1 MKAANQIENDY
12 IVRSYETDFR
22 QEIRP
27 SSVLGLFQEIAG
39 DHSQAMGL
47 GFQKLGEQ
55 GRFWVLSKIYV
66 EVDRKPASGE
76 KVSVRTWPHRPN
88 KAIYERSFTVCDES
102 GQRLIGAESRWCILE
117 KSGRIVPC
125 SRIEQ
130 PEIDFLEENCLEDID
145 WQIPRVVRA
154 SAPDFALTVANSEY
168 DLNHHVNNIK
178 YADYIFNCFTV
189 AELEEQR
196 LASFQL
202 HYVKQAF
209 EGDRLE
215 FFRSETEPGLFSIE
229 GVRNGVETVVLAQ
242 VRFA

>member
-1 MKAANQIENDY
+1 MKAANRIENDY

-154 SAPDFALTVANSEY
+154 AAPDFALTVANSEY

-189 AELEEQR
+189 AELEAQR

>member
-1 MKAANQIENDY
+1 MKAANRIENDY

-189 AELEEQR
+189 AELEAQR

>member
-1 MKAANQIENDY
+1 MKAANRIVNDY

-145 WQIPRVVRA
+145 WRIPRVVRA
-154 SAPDFALTVANSEY
+154 SAPDFALIVANSEY

-189 AELEEQR
+189 AELEAQR

>member
-130 PEIDFLEENCLEDID
+130 PEIDFWEENCLEDID

-189 AELEEQR
+189 AELEAQR

>member
-27 SSVLGLFQEIAG
+27 SSALGLFQEIAG

-154 SAPDFALTVANSEY
+154 AAPDFALTVANSEY

>member
-1 MKAANQIENDY
+1 MKAANWIENDY

-145 WQIPRVVRA
+145 WRIPRVVRA
-154 SAPDFALTVANSEY
+154 SAPDFALIVANSEY

-189 AELEEQR
+189 AELEAQR

>member
-154 SAPDFALTVANSEY
+154 AAPDFALTVTNSEY

>member
-27 SSVLGLFQEIAG
+27 SSALGLFQEIAG

-130 PEIDFLEENCLEDID
+130 PEIDFWEENCLEDID

-154 SAPDFALTVANSEY
+154 AAPDFALTVANSEY

>member
-1 MKAANQIENDY
+1 MKAANRIENDY

-145 WQIPRVVRA
+145 WRIPRVVRA
-154 SAPDFALTVANSEY
+154 SAPDFALIVANSEY

-189 AELEEQR
+189 AELEAQR

>member
-145 WQIPRVVRA
+145 WQIPRVVCA
-154 SAPDFALTVANSEY
+154 AAPDFALTVANSEY

-189 AELEEQR
+189 AELEAQR

-215 FFRSETEPGLFSIE
+215 FFRGETEPGLFSIE

>member
-1 MKAANQIENDY
+1 MKAANRIENDY

-145 WQIPRVVRA
+145 WRIPRVVRA
-154 SAPDFALTVANSEY
+154 SAPDFALIVANSEY

>member
-27 SSVLGLFQEIAG
+27 SSALGLFQEIAG

>member
-145 WQIPRVVRA
+145 WRIPRVVRA
-154 SAPDFALTVANSEY
+154 SAPDFALIVANSEY

-189 AELEEQR
+189 AELEAQR

>member
-130 PEIDFLEENCLEDID
+130 PEIDFWEENCLEDID

-154 SAPDFALTVANSEY
+154 SAPDFALIVANSEY

-189 AELEEQR
+189 AELEAQR
-196 LASFQL
+196 LAGFQL

>member
-1 MKAANQIENDY
+1 MKAANRIENDY

-154 SAPDFALTVANSEY
+154 AAPDFALTVANSEY

-215 FFRSETEPGLFSIE
+215 FFCSETEPGLFSIE

>member
-1 MKAANQIENDY
+1 MKAANRIENDY

-154 SAPDFALTVANSEY
+154 SAPDFALIVANSEY

-189 AELEEQR
+189 AELEAQR

>member
-1 MKAANQIENDY
+1 MKAANRIENDY

-130 PEIDFLEENCLEDID
+130 PEIDFWEENCLEDID

-189 AELEEQR
+189 AELEAQR

>member
-1 MKAANQIENDY
+1 MKAANRIENDY

-145 WQIPRVVRA
+145 WRIPRVVRA
-154 SAPDFALTVANSEY
+154 SAPDFALIVANSEY

-189 AELEEQR
+189 AELEAQR

-229 GVRNGVETVVLAQ
+229 GVRYGVETVVLAQ